1 MDFKVAIEQVRK
13 FYIISRT
20 QVSIV
25 YLLKPNNMKLPRQ
38 FFFFGGEGYKPA
50 VDLVIFN

>member
-38 FFFFGGEGYKPA
+38 FFFWGEGYKPA
-50 VDLVIFN
+50 VELVIFN